1 MVGLIDALGVEIGS
15 DLAKDVL
22 LAGLGEIGFHDLAR
36 IGLSGVARDPHLAGG
51 PQPEKPVPP
60 CRRLELEFLVEREFP
75 LEAFLAFL
83 KSGHWPTPPCAP
95 VRFGANR
102 HKSLG
107 NRAQRRTEG

>member
-15 DLAKDVL
+15 DLAKDVFV
-22 LAGLGEIGFHDLAR
+22 AGLGEIGFHDLAR
-36 IGLSGVARDPHLAGG
+36 IGLSGVARDPHLAGS

-60 CRRLELEFLVEREFP
+60 CRRLELEFLVEGEFP

-95 VRFGANR
+95 FDSGRTVTNPW
-102 HKSLG
+102 G
-107 NRAQRRTEG
+107 NRPQRRTEG